1 MTMIIVNTISAE
13 VEPINGRPGW
23 FQLTGKNILREMCDC
38 TDELDAHETDG
49 DLVEGAQLLGVSGYY
64 DVSTDDPRFNYQN
77 CEGDR
82 SFGVVKVDGGY
93 KMLLAVN
100 RAEYALF
107 AFLAPHETPAFDDR
121 FEFNADASAAEEI
134 RVAEFAAVRSKRE
147 AARKQAI
154 ADLDMPKK
162 KAKAKA

>member
-13 VEPINGRPGW
+13 VEPIKGRPGW

-38 TDELDAHETDG
+38 TEELGAYEGDG
-49 DLVEGAQLLGVSGYY
+49 LLVEDAQLFGVSGYY
-64 DVSTDDPRFNYQN
+64 DVSTDDPRFNHEN
-77 CEGDR
+77 CEGER
-82 SFGVVKVDGGY
+82 SFGIVKVDDGY

-107 AFLAPHETPAFDDR
+107 AFLAAHESPNFDDK
-121 FEFNADASAAEEI
+121 FEFNSAASTAEKK
-134 RVAEFAAVRSKRE
+134 RVAAVQSKRE
-147 AARKQAI
+147 AARKKAI
-154 ADLDMPKK
+154 AALDKPKK